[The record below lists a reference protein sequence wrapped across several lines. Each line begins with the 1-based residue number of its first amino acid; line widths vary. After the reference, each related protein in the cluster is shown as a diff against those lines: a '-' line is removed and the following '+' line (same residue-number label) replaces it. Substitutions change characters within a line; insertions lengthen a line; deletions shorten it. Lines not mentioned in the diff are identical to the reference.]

1 MKTVAPKYKLGYV
14 WKCLPCLTLVLELWY
29 HWDFCNSSSSPR
41 KKGMRITKL
50 MIADSS
56 GSFGIVERVH
66 HGAIDVAVRSMD
78 SNRNKGGAWAF

>member
-1 MKTVAPKYKLGYV
+1 
-14 WKCLPCLTLVLELWY
+14 
-29 HWDFCNSSSSPR
+29 
-41 KKGMRITKL
+41 